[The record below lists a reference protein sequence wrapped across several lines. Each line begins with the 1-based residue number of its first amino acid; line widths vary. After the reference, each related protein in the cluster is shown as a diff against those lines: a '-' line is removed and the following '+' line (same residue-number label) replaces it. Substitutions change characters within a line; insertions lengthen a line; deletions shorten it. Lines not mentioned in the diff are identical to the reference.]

1 MLVLAP
7 AKNQTSQPYS
17 VFFTQA
23 ILTMILVLNVVLY
36 IVEGF
41 LECFMS
47 SPDMNKMRWH
57 LIAST
62 HQTLTQIIF
71 FIGLS

>member
-36 IVEGF
+36 IVEGVHW
-41 LECFMS
+41 LRL
-47 SPDMNKMRWH
+47 KMHKAPRKEF
-57 LIAST
+57 A
-62 HQTLTQIIF
+62 
-71 FIGLS
+71 

>member
-47 SPDMNKMRWH
+47 NPDIRCDSISLHRPIKH
-57 LIAST
+57 
-62 HQTLTQIIF
+62 
-71 FIGLS
+71 